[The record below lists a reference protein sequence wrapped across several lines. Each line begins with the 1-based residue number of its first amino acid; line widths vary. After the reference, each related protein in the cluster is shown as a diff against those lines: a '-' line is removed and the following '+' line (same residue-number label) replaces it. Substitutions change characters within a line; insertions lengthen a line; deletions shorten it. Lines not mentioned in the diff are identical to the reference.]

1 MLRLV
6 HFAMCVVIALLS
18 ASTGS
23 EGFAK
28 KAMTVNFC
36 MNTTCQRCRSVI
48 SFQSL
53 VSRSKVI
60 DFVALS
66 FDIGPFLPLFKSSIK
81 IPITIC
87 IISGQC
93 GNKECPFL
101 HIDPEKKMK
110 ECAWYDRGYCR
121 HGRLY
126 LL

>member
-53 VSRSKVI
+53 VSRKFA
-60 DFVALS
+60 DFVA
-66 FDIGPFLPLFKSSIK
+66 FNFSI
-81 IPITIC
+81 
-87 IISGQC
+87 
-93 GNKECPFL
+93 CPFL
-101 HIDPEKKMK
+101 TLFD
-110 ECAWYDRGYCR
+110 
-121 HGRLY
+121 
-126 LL
+126 